1 MNLLHSIKAHAGDSW
16 INVIIEIPFGSK
28 SKIEY
33 DNDKGD
39 FVFDRIINTEVFFP
53 FNYGFI
59 PETWESDG
67 DPLDAIVLSSKPLET
82 GNVVASRIIGM
93 LATNDEMGADSKL
106 ITVPKSDTTETLDKK
121 TIDNIEYFYKH
132 YKLIEPEKWVDIDGY
147 FSKEKA
153 EKKLSDAVKR
163 YHQHFQK

>member
-1 MNLLHSIKAHAGDSW
+1 MNLLHSIKALNKNSFV
-16 INVIIEIPFGSK
+16 NVIIEVPTGSQ

-33 DNDKGD
+33 DIDREI
-39 FVFDRIINTEVFFP
+39 FVVDRVLSTNLAFP

-59 PETWESDG
+59 PETWSMDG
-67 DPLDAIVLSSKPLET
+67 DPLDAVVLSSKPLQT
-82 GNVVASRIIGM
+82 GNVVVSRIIGM
-93 LATNDEMGADSKL
+93 LATTDEMGADSKL

-121 TIDNIEYFYKH
+121 TVDNIEYFYKH
-132 YKLIEPEKWVDIDGY
+132 YKLIEPEKWVDVDGY

-153 EKKLSDAVKR
+153 EIKLSDAIKR

>member
-1 MNLLHSIKAHAGDSW
+1 MNLLHSIKARTENSDV
-16 INVIIEIPFGSK
+16 NVVIEIPSGSK

-33 DNDKGD
+33 DSDKET
-39 FVFDRIINTEVFFP
+39 FVFDRIINTEVSFP

-59 PETWESDG
+59 PETWENDG

-82 GNVVASRIIGM
+82 GNVVVSRIIGM
-93 LATNDEMGADSKL
+93 LATTDEMGADSKL

-121 TIDNIEYFYKH
+121 TVDNIEYFYKH
-132 YKLIEPEKWVDIDGY
+132 YKLIEPEKWVDVDGY

-153 EKKLSDAVKR
+153 EIKLSEAIKR
-163 YHQHFQK
+163 YHQHFQ

>member
-1 MNLLHSIKAHAGDSW
+1 MNLLHSIKALGSDSSV
-16 INVIIEIPFGSK
+16 NVIIEVPIGSK

-33 DNDKGD
+33 DSDNGD
-39 FVFDRIINTEVFFP
+39 FVFDRIINTEVSFP

-59 PETWESDG
+59 PETWENDG
-67 DPLDAIVLSSKPLET
+67 DPLDAIVLSPKPLET
-82 GNVVASRIIGM
+82 GNVIASKIIGM
-93 LATNDEMGADSKL
+93 LATTDEMGADSKL

-121 TIDNIEYFYKH
+121 MINNIEYFYKH
-132 YKLIEPEKWVDIDGY
+132 YKLIEPEKWVDVDGY

-153 EKKLSDAVKR
+153 ETTLAEAVKR